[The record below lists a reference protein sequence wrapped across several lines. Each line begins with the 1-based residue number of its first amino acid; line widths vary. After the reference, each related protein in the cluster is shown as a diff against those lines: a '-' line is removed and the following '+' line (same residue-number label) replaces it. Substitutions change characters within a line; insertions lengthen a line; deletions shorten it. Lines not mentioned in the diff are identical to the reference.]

1 MSFKYTCEK
10 CGKGFK
16 QKSHYQTHL
25 KKKNPCVQTST
36 LDKMVK
42 EKVYE
47 TIQSLKETSEI
58 RTYTQLYEFLQSYT
72 SQDIREWLSQPWK
85 GKDKQESLFRL
96 FSGLG
101 LLPCF
106 SEYSLCQGNFN
117 LQTIE
122 PMKTLRS
129 FV

>member
-25 KKKNPCVQTST
+25 KKSMCSTST

-96 FSGLG
+96 FSGLDYC
-101 LLPCF
+101 LVFQNTVYVKVILI
-106 SEYSLCQGNFN
+106 YKQLN
-117 LQTIE
+117 
-122 PMKTLRS
+122 
-129 FV
+129 